1 MLSHLKSKTVI
12 AKVFFKNTNN
22 LNETKNKFHM
32 SHFME
37 KSSDVVLF
45 LKTEF
50 SLELPI
56 EEEDLES

>member
-1 MLSHLKSKTVI
+1 
-12 AKVFFKNTNN
+12 
-22 LNETKNKFHM
+22 M
-32 SHFME
+32 SHFIE

-56 EEEDLES
+56 EAVKRVLEKKLYISV